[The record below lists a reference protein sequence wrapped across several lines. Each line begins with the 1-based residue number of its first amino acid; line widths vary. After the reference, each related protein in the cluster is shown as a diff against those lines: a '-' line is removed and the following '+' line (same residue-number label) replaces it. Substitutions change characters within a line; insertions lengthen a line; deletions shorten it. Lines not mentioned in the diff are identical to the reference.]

1 MYLAVP
7 ITSHFEKIIR
17 LIMKK
22 EEMFLSNI
30 KFKNFYVIDLD
41 TDEVLFD
48 MQDLNV
54 ICTKNRVNP
63 NINIFLKMNYYGKS

>member
-1 MYLAVP
+1 MYLAIP
-7 ITSHFEKIIR
+7 ITSHFEKILR

-30 KFKNFYVIDLD
+30 KFKNFYLVDLE

-54 ICTKNRVNP
+54 IFHN
-63 NINIFLKMNYYGKS
+63 LG

>member
-54 ICTKNRVNP
+54 KYAKT
-63 NINIFLKMNYYGKS
+63 G

>member
-17 LIMKK
+17 MIMKK

-30 KFKNFYVIDLD
+30 KFKNFYVIDLETED
-41 TDEVLFD
+41 LLFD

-54 ICTKNRVNP
+54 IYFKP
-63 NINIFLKMNYYGKS
+63 G